1 MSWMIK
7 HDKNG
12 NFLLGLILSFLFT
25 FFCGLGVSLGLELKD
40 IQYQN
45 PEIVPWEWDD
55 WSSWNWKEF
64 LSTVQGSLIG
74 QGLQILIIW
83 LCIG

>member
-25 FFCGLGVSLGLELKD
+25 FFCGLGVALGLELKD

>member
-1 MSWMIK
+1 MSLVIK

-25 FFCGLGVSLGLELKD
+25 FFCGLGVALGLKLKD